1 MGIGFRPAKGQ
12 AAAGE
17 LPFPAAFQRGH
28 EDSGGTERQ
37 VYPNA
42 AGAFVYPGF
51 EDLEFS
57 KAQVELLAES
67 FRSVRKPLE
76 ACPSEAKEAV
86 SLA

>member
-42 AGAFVYPGF
+42 AGAFVYPGDDGHCGKLF

-57 KAQVELLAES
+57 KAQLNCWQNP
-67 FRSVRKPLE
+67 SVPLE
-76 ACPSEAKEAV
+76 NR
-86 SLA
+86 